1 MEKTETSRHYLSRQ
15 KRVGDGGHF
24 VLKDLTAGTGVF
36 YISHVT
42 HHVTTPIEEEIP
54 SNGEFVATETGNV
67 GSDKFP
73 MFLSYG
79 IRFVTGILVWEI
91 SALSPSEVLTA
102 KLFHLAKQRDL
113 VQLKEQIDKMES
125 STLNIPTL
133 TITGLLDQYIKYL
146 IVKRTLS
153 IS

>member
-1 MEKTETSRHYLSRQ
+1 MEKTETGRHLSRQ

-42 HHVTTPIEEEIP
+42 HHVTMPIEEEEIP
-54 SNGEFVATETGNV
+54 SNGESVATETGNV
-67 GSDKFP
+67 GSDIFP

-153 IS
+153 IT

>member
-1 MEKTETSRHYLSRQ
+1 MEKTETSRHLSRQ

-24 VLKDLTAGTGVF
+24 VLKDLTTGTGVF

-42 HHVTTPIEEEIP
+42 MPIEEEEIP
-54 SNGEFVATETGNV
+54 SNGESVATETGNV

-79 IRFVTGILVWEI
+79 IHFVTGILVWEI

-113 VQLKEQIDKMES
+113 VQLKEQLDKMES

>member
-1 MEKTETSRHYLSRQ
+1 MEKTETSRHLSRQ

-67 GSDKFP
+67 GSDIFP